1 MKLYVLR
8 EYAAYGETHSEAT
21 RDQIAENEIV
31 QQLIAEAV
39 EEAREQWREETEKYD
54 SVGYNPYPSG

>member
-21 RDQIAENEIV
+21 REQIRENEIV
-31 QQLIAEAV
+31 QQLIAEAL
-39 EEAREQWREETEKYD
+39 EAERDDDGAKFFDAQAPENSY
-54 SVGYNPYPSG
+54 

>member
-21 RDQIAENEIV
+21 RNQIENNEIV
-31 QQLIAEAV
+31 QQLITEAVAEAK
-39 EEAREQWREETEKYD
+39 EQWREEAEEYD
-54 SVGYNPYPSG
+54 SVGSNPYPSG

>member
-21 RDQIAENEIV
+21 RNQIAENEIV
-31 QQLIAEAV
+31 QQLIKEAV
-39 EEAREQWREETEKYD
+39 TAAEEKWRIEGEEYE
-54 SVGYNPYPSG
+54 SIGYNPYPSG

>member
-8 EYAAYGETHSEAT
+8 EYVAYGETHSEAT
-21 RDQIAENEIV
+21 REQIRDNEIV

-39 EEAREQWREETEKYD
+39 EEAIEEERINDPNYWDTQ
-54 SVGYNPYPSG
+54 PPSNNK